1 METDEAARLAK
12 ALTRFFGGQQPFEE
26 AHAFVLSALAQNPN
40 LTTAQVFNLVAY
52 GRGKGKPH
60 CSGMT
65 DGEMKSS

>member
-40 LTTAQVFNLVAY
+40 LTAAQVFNL
-52 GRGKGKPH
+52 GSWGKGKGKPH
-60 CSGMT
+60 CSTMKE
-65 DGEMKSS
+65 DEMKSS